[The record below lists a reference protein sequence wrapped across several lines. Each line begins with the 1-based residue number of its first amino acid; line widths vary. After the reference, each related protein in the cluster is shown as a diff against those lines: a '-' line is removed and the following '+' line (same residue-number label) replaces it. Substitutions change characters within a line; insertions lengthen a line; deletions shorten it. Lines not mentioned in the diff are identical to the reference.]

1 MNQTENTKKEYSYA
15 EFMISRS
22 PKKNHDAILQ
32 LENKS
37 LDMFGREGVL
47 YDLFILGNST
57 SWEGFTNISKA
68 LSASPGKEDVW
79 VNIMSYRD
87 KKHRDEFVAK
97 MSNDKECQEGY
108 EEFTKLLTP
117 GSEIFTG
124 EFKRVP

>member
-15 EFMISRS
+15 EFMIIRS

-47 YDLFILGNST
+47 YDLFMLGNST

-68 LSASPGKEDVW
+68 MSASPGEEDVW

-87 KKHRDEFVAK
+87 KKHRDEFVSK

-117 GSEIFTG
+117 GSEIVTG

>member
-22 PKKNHDAILQ
+22 PKKNHDAIIAVGKQ
-32 LENKS
+32 I
-37 LDMFGREGVL
+37 FGYVWKGGVC
-47 YDLFILGNST
+47 YDLFMLGNST
-57 SWEGFTNISKA
+57 RWEGFSNISKA
-68 LSASPGKEDVW
+68 LSASPGEEDIW

-108 EEFTKLLTP
+108 EEFVKLLTA
-117 GSEIFTG
+117 
-124 EFKRVP
+124 RL

>member
-22 PKKNHDAILQ
+22 PKKNHDVILQ

-37 LDMFGREGVL
+37 LDVFGGEGVP
-47 YDLFILGNST
+47 YDLFMLGNST
-57 SWEGFTNISKA
+57 SWEGFSNISKA
-68 LSASPGKEDVW
+68 MSASQGEEDVW

-117 GSEIFTG
+117 GSEIVTG
-124 EFKRVP
+124 EF